1 MVSALF
7 VMILFSLSVDY
18 EIEEGSQ
25 DGSSGDTKEKD
36 LAPSASPYISD
47 SDKNECRYQ
56 ASDNQDDLNCVL
68 YLRRH

>member
-18 EIEEGSQ
+18 EIEEGSH

-36 LAPSASPYISD
+36 LAPSASPTSATVTKMNAAI
-47 SDKNECRYQ
+47 KLPIIRIT
-56 ASDNQDDLNCVL
+56 
-68 YLRRH
+68 

>member
-7 VMILFSLSVDY
+7 IMILFPLSVNY

-36 LAPSASPYISD
+36 LAPSASLYISE
-47 SDKNECRYQ
+47 SDENECR
-56 ASDNQDDLNCVL
+56 
-68 YLRRH
+68 H